1 MFFLGRKTKMLFT
14 TSKKYEMLQDR
25 KMIELSNQGHHA

>member
-1 MFFLGRKTKMLFT
+1 MFFLSRKAKMLFT
-14 TSKKYEMLQDR
+14 TSKKYEMLQDQ